1 QDPFKPGYHI
11 IRYETKNN
19 AGEILFKEFSFFMH
33 EKIIDES
40 EIKETSW
47 KDAIKFKGNLGW
59 NTDYDPSPNRPI
71 DTHKINSSVKFQLG
85 EYKFNLSGLM
95 NTHIYDA
102 DAREEATHRQPSS
115 RVKIKM
121 NSPYIDFHYGDNSP
135 EFSEFSLKG
144 TRVRGSSTK
153 LKWGTWETSFVS
165 GETKHWVSHGF
176 SQISYSD
183 WTDDLDSDYSLVSND
198 ECEAVNPV
206 LYGLEPFDS
215 DLGKAYAIWTG
226 VECEEVVLYST
237 KNMMT
242 GVDDYYD
249 DDNKDIVKPL
259 DERNVFT
266 DVEECLQQ
274 CKTPIIYE
282 KGFPIRQL
290 QGFRTS
296 KDFFEH
302 AKFGISAIRSWDV
315 RDETLTPYS
324 IFHDGYTY
332 EGNIAAAGDFSFHFN
347 HDKTVLS
354 GEYGLSMTIDQTYSD
369 TLLLRNISNI
379 PDSLSF
385 YSYTDWNGVDYC
397 YQNECVDIN
406 GDGIINEAPEF
417 IEGAIENDTI
427 WAEYNSAKDK
437 INDFEKIL
445 GFTLND
451 DIITGYAEGRGFSGL
466 TGPELGHFI
475 DGGLDSLHLLLKRP
489 AFKVV
494 FKTPIPFYFTELN
507 FQTEFNQAPLN
518 YLSHGSSSI
527 QTNVR
532 NWKNKVAF
540 KLLKNQLSFSFGY
553 DNQIKS
559 PWDPESESDGE
570 IKRSIT
576 DTKSGSIGLGFRNW
590 PGINYSLRLQ
600 ERKDLLVHID
610 STLLLQKPIVG
621 QKKLSAHT
629 IAPTYKLSLGDIV
642 INLNGNI

>member
-1 QDPFKPGYHI
+1 MKQKI
-11 IRYETKNN
+11 I

-385 YSYTDWNGVDYC
+385 YSYTDWNGV
-397 YQNECVDIN
+397 
-406 GDGIINEAPEF
+406 II
-417 IEGAIENDTI
+417 AI
-427 WAEYNSAKDK
+427 KM
-437 INDFEKIL
+437 
-445 GFTLND
+445 
-451 DIITGYAEGRGFSGL
+451 
-466 TGPELGHFI
+466 
-475 DGGLDSLHLLLKRP
+475 
-489 AFKVV
+489 
-494 FKTPIPFYFTELN
+494 
-507 FQTEFNQAPLN
+507 
-518 YLSHGSSSI
+518 
-527 QTNVR
+527 NV
-532 NWKNKVAF
+532 W
-540 KLLKNQLSFSFGY
+540 
-553 DNQIKS
+553 I
-559 PWDPESESDGE
+559 
-570 IKRSIT
+570 
-576 DTKSGSIGLGFRNW
+576 
-590 PGINYSLRLQ
+590 
-600 ERKDLLVHID
+600 
-610 STLLLQKPIVG
+610 
-621 QKKLSAHT
+621 
-629 IAPTYKLSLGDIV
+629 
-642 INLNGNI
+642 